1 MKYLLIAFSFFV
13 LMGSNCFAQSDKSV
27 VKIAGIP
34 KDLSW
39 VNKPMSWKY
48 DQNRLT
54 ITAGPKTDL
63 FVDPQHEYAV
73 VNSPKAVFIPAYT
86 FLLSGKI
93 EVDFKT
99 DYDAGVLVLYAG
111 DKEWAKF
118 CFEYS
123 PQKKP
128 FVVSVVNNGI
138 SDDCNHVPINGNK
151 VYMRVAGLG
160 NNIFAF
166 HYSTDGRNWNLVRY
180 FFLSAKKT
188 IEVGFSSQSP
198 TGASC
203 KSSFSEISYSLK
215 KLKDIRNGE

>member
-1 MKYLLIAFSFFV
+1 MKYLLITLSFYF
-13 LMGSNCFAQSDKSV
+13 LFGSNCLAQPDISAL
-27 VKIAGIP
+27 KIAGIP
-34 KDLSW
+34 KKLSW
-39 VNKPMSWKY
+39 VNIPLSWKY

-54 ITAGPKTDL
+54 IIAGPKTDL
-63 FVDPQHEYAV
+63 FIDPQHEYAV
-73 VNSPKAVFIPAYT
+73 VNSPKAVFIPADT

-99 DYDAGVLVLYAG
+99 DYDAGVLVLFAG
-111 DKEWAKF
+111 VKAWAKF

-151 VYMRVAGLG
+151 VFMRVAGLG
-160 NNIFAF
+160 HNIFAF
-166 HYSTDGRNWNLVRY
+166 HYSIDGRNWNLVRY
-180 FFLSAKKT
+180 FSLSAKKT

-198 TGASC
+198 TGATC
-203 KSSFSEISYSLK
+203 KSSFSEISYSVK